1 MKELKHLQMD
11 DYYLLGHDIDY
22 YYSDYHDHIDFYEFL
37 FVVRGRALNVIDE
50 DIQVVNAQN
59 IVFIRPD
66 DRHYIK
72 PFSDKAA
79 HFEFFNLRIP
89 KDIMY
94 KEFEKCEKLRK
105 KIHAG
110 KMPTVIGIGRTEFG
124 VLCARLCEYDE
135 LKDTEI
141 KDYLYHSILT
151 NFLTMLLSCKPITE
165 TKMPNWF
172 KELLDYIKTQN
183 VATLTYDDI
192 LTNSNVEKSYLW
204 KMFKK
209 YLNISPTEYI
219 NILKLEKAC
228 ELIMDN
234 TMSMTEVAFEVGYNS
249 YSYFVRQFKNR
260 YGYAPKE
267 FSKNN
272 NNIQAKLSKEDN

>member
-1 MKELKHLQMD
+1 
-11 DYYLLGHDIDY
+11 
-22 YYSDYHDHIDFYEFL
+22 
-37 FVVRGRALNVIDE
+37 
-50 DIQVVNAQN
+50 
-59 IVFIRPD
+59 
-66 DRHYIK
+66 
-72 PFSDKAA
+72 
-79 HFEFFNLRIP
+79 
-89 KDIMY
+89 
-94 KEFEKCEKLRK
+94 
-105 KIHAG
+105 
-110 KMPTVIGIGRTEFG
+110 MPTVIGIGRTEFG

-151 NFLTMLLSCKPITE
+151 NFLTMLLSFKPITE

-260 YGYAPKE
+260 FGYAPKE

-272 NNIQAKLSKEDN
+272 NSIQAKLS